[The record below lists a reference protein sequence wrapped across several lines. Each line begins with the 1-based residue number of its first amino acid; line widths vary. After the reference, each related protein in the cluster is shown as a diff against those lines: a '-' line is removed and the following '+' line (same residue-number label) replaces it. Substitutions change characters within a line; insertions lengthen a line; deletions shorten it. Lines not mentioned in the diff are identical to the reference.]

1 MIPAPSQYTDL
12 DFDRLRARLLEL
24 ATSAWPDWDPEVASL
39 GTLLLELLAY
49 VGDVLSFRQEQLL
62 REARITTAT
71 ERRSLAAAAA
81 LLGERLL
88 PGAAAT
94 VEIGLALPRPWPVDV
109 VLAAGTRLRPEDASA
124 VVRFSLL
131 ADATIRA
138 GQDPPEVAV
147 VAEHSEPQAV
157 ALATAGAPG
166 LAVALERTPYLDG
179 SLVAATPQGAFT
191 VVEHWLGSGP
201 QDRHV
206 VVEVDA
212 DGRVVLRFGDGRQ
225 GLAPLGLLTMRYKTG
240 GGAVGNVAAGTLAA
254 VDGTVVDAA
263 GRPVPVRVTQ
273 AGRASGGVE
282 RETVAQA
289 RRRLP
294 LVTRAP
300 ARTVAREDFEIH
312 ARQVPGVARALMLT
326 SDEDPSIDENRGI
339 LYVVPHGGGAPTPAL
354 KGEVRRQVTV
364 VYPCTLT
371 FQVAVQDPVYRAV
384 DVAARVALVPGARAD
399 VVARAV
405 RERLAAFFALTLPDG
420 TANPQID
427 FGHGLRADA
436 GIPDGELAWSRLA
449 DVVIDTPG
457 VRKLS
462 DGRLGLLLN
471 GLPAD
476 VRLAPR
482 ELPVLGTVTIRRA
495 ETGEVL

>member
-1 MIPAPSQYTDL
+1 MIAAPSQYTDL

-24 ATSAWPDWDPEVASL
+24 ATSAWPAWDPEVASL

-62 REARITTAT
+62 REAHITTAT
-71 ERRSLAAAAA
+71 ERRSLAAAAV

-88 PGAAAT
+88 GGAAAT
-94 VEIGLALPRPWPVDV
+94 VEVTLALPRPWPVDV
-109 VLAAGTRLRPEDASA
+109 VIPTGTRLRPEDPSST
-124 VVRFSLL
+124 VRFSLL
-131 ADATIRA
+131 DDLLLRA
-138 GQDPPEVAV
+138 GQDPAAAVA
-147 VAEHSEPQAV
+147 VAEHSETQEV
-157 ALATAGAPG
+157 SLATVGAPG
-166 LAVALERTPYLDG
+166 FSVALERTPYLDG
-179 SLVAATPQGAFT
+179 SLVATTPQGGF
-191 VVEHWLGSGP
+191 VIVDHWLGSGP
-201 QDRHV
+201 NDRHV
-206 VVEVDA
+206 VVEVD
-212 DGRVVLRFGDGRQ
+212 DVGRAVARFGDGRQ
-225 GLAPLGLLTMRYKTG
+225 GLAPLGVLTLRYKTG
-240 GGAVGNVAAGTLAA
+240 GGAGGNVPAGTLVAL
-254 VDGTVVDAA
+254 DGTLVDAA
-263 GRPVPVRVTQ
+263 GRPVSVRVTQ
-273 AGRASGGVE
+273 ASGASGGVE
-282 RETVAQA
+282 RESAAQA

-300 ARTVAREDFEIH
+300 SRTVAREDFEIH

-326 SDEDPSIDENRGI
+326 ADEDPSIDENRGI

-354 KGEVRRQVTV
+354 KGEVLRQVTV

-371 FQVAVQDPVYRAV
+371 FQVQVQDPVYRPI
-384 DVAARVALVPGARAD
+384 DVALRLGLVAGARSE

-405 RERLAAFFALTLPDG
+405 RARLAALFALSLADG
-420 TANPQID
+420 TPNPQID
-427 FGHGLRADA
+427 FGHGMRGDTGGL
-436 GIPDGELAWSRLA
+436 DGELAWSQVA
-449 DVVIDTPG
+449 NEVIDTPG

-482 ELPVLGTVTIRRA
+482 ELPVLGTVVIRRA